1 MGKPSVQRSLKGLVC
16 LLLLLVSWTR
26 AEHAENETAENRMD
40 DMLEDYF
47 EFYVRESTRSGNLL
61 IDSFSQTR
69 PSPSIL
75 LPIRKKYMLPN
86 YADLS
91 SSRTAFVLQ
100 HSFLES

>member
-1 MGKPSVQRSLKGLVC
+1 MQRSLKGLVC

-26 AEHAENETAENRMD
+26 AEHAENGTADNRMD

-61 IDSFSQTR
+61 INAFSQTR

-75 LPIRKKYMLPN
+75 LPIRKKYMLPIR
-86 YADLS
+86 AHLS
-91 SSRTAFVLQ
+91 SPKSVFILQ

>member
-1 MGKPSVQRSLKGLVC
+1 MEKPSVQRFLKGLVC
-16 LLLLLVSWTR
+16 LLLLVSWTR

-61 IDSFSQTR
+61 I
-69 PSPSIL
+69 PSPRLDPHPLSSF
-75 LPIRKKYMLPN
+75 PSEKNAAYP

-91 SSRTAFVLQ
+91 SSRSALYCNI
-100 HSFLES
+100 HFLTR